1 MKKPRERV
9 YRFRVNDDEYEWIEN
24 KFRQSTCDTL
34 SDFFRT
40 LIMYGIIVK
49 YDEQQ
54 LKKISDYVKKTSDN
68 FNQIAVRVNSTNRV
82 YAEDIALMRE
92 ELDEIRQSLKFI
104 QSQLLK
110 LKP

>member
-9 YRFRVNDDEYEWIEN
+9 YRFRVNDEESEWIEN
-24 KFRQSTCDTL
+24 KFRQSTCETL

-54 LKKISDYVKKTSDN
+54 LKKISDLVKKTSDN

-92 ELDEIRQSLKFI
+92 EIDEIRQLLKFM

>member
-1 MKKPRERV
+1 MKKPREKV
-9 YRFRVNDDEYEWIEN
+9 YRFRVNDDEYELIEN
-24 KFRQSTCDTL
+24 KFRQSSCDTL

-49 YDEQQ
+49 YDDQQ
-54 LKKISDYVKKTSDN
+54 LKKISDLVKKTSDN
-68 FNQIAVRVNSTNRV
+68 FNQIAVRINSTNRV
-82 YAEDIALMRE
+82 YAEDISLMRE